1 MMGPDLSHV
10 TSPRLLIVEHNFSLL
25 ESLIHTFV
33 HGGLDLDY
41 DLCSSHDYA
50 VTKPFHSPQPYQLII
65 SNVHLAGTDDFLLL
79 KQSRTLQP
87 FVPFVVT
94 ASASEK
100 ESARRVLEQGAFDL
114 ITYPLEDEQTL
125 STVRLALWQG
135 KLRDL
140 IARKEAALD
149 KYHQHLADFPHSREE
164 MEDSFHRTLSAFE
177 KTICSVYRSILQI
190 EKSAVSFSDLAT
202 RVEYYAKKRA
212 LERLDTLVN

>member
-1 MMGPDLSHV
+1 MQFSRLRRNETLSLPTTV
-10 TSPRLLIVEHNFSLL
+10 S
-25 ESLIHTFV
+25 
-33 HGGLDLDY
+33 
-41 DLCSSHDYA
+41 
-50 VTKPFHSPQPYQLII
+50 
-65 SNVHLAGTDDFLLL
+65 
-79 KQSRTLQP
+79 
-87 FVPFVVT
+87 
-94 ASASEK
+94 
-100 ESARRVLEQGAFDL
+100 
-114 ITYPLEDEQTL
+114 LEDEQTL

-164 MEDSFHRTLSAFE
+164 MEDSFNRTLSAFE

-202 RVEYYAKKRA
+202 RVEYYTKKRA